1 MPFSDFC
8 LTLRELHAAADMDQ
22 QVTKTAW
29 HKQHNWRADKAG
41 ANAPLNVKE
50 NPVLQAEFEVNLRM
64 H

>member
-1 MPFSDFC
+1 M
-8 LTLRELHAAADMDQ
+8 
-22 QVTKTAW
+22 TKTAW